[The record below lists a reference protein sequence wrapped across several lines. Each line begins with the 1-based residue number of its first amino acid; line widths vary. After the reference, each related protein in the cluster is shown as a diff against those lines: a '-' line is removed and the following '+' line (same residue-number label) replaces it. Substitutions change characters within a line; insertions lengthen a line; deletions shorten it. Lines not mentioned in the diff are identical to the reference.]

1 MLTVIVSGRNDDYGG
16 DFRERLFR
24 TTLHNS
30 ARLYAAG
37 IDFEY
42 LLAEWNPIPG
52 VPALSQEFVARTP
65 RGRAVI
71 VPAELHQEYSLNVR
85 MPFHEMAAK
94 NAALRRAK
102 GSLVIVT
109 NADILFSDELVRRVA
124 AGGFSEDTLYRAHRV
139 DVDPKLRWDEMQDPE
154 NQLPSGEGFL
164 PPPWYLGAGGDFCL
178 AARSLWH
185 SLGGFN
191 ERIRF
196 STRAKDWQ
204 FFLSAAAQGVGIE
217 FIGDVYHLDHEGGFR
232 NTSASELNSNSVH
245 FGRWWDIEFG
255 LPVNNPAGW
264 GFNGVRERQFANHPR
279 ISILEPANLAISEE
293 QNRIDHEMIAWL
305 TCPPDSPD
313 TSTAFLIHAI
323 CAAHRQ
329 HRRLICRIEDPRL
342 LVALSGLEAV
352 ASRFDVRICCSWK
365 WPEISGYTIRPF
377 EPEPA
382 VLNDSDWIAEE
393 LAGSN
398 GSIRLYEY
406 GSARD
411 VDVLPTAVPVN
422 DPEFNPVLARRLL
435 RACLLLQREET
446 LSKTKIAIYGSG
458 GHTRSLLQWGL
469 PDGIELVEIL
479 DSRSLAT
486 LKNRSVDAVLLS
498 SSSFESDMLE
508 ACRHEGIRNVVSLY
522 NDWPGNMW
530 ELQMIGSGK

>member
-1 MLTVIVSGRNDDYGG
+1 MLTVIVSGRNDNYGG

-52 VPALSQEFVARTP
+52 IPALSEEFVARIP
-65 RGRAVI
+65 RGRALI
-71 VPAELHQEYSLNVR
+71 VPREVHQEYSLNSE

-94 NAALRRAK
+94 NAALRRAR

-109 NADILFSDELVRRVA
+109 NADILFSDELVLRVA
-124 AGGFSEDTLYRAHRV
+124 AGDFTVDTLYRAHRI
-139 DVDPKLRWDEMQDPE
+139 DVKPELRWDEMQNPE
-154 NQLPSGEGFL
+154 NQLRSGEGFL

-204 FFLSAAAQGVGIE
+204 FFLSAAAQGIGID

-232 NTSASELNSNSVH
+232 NTNAAERNVETVH

-255 LPVNNPAGW
+255 LPVTNPAAW
-264 GFNGVRERQFANHPR
+264 GFNDVRERQFGNHPR
-279 ISILEPANLAISEE
+279 ISILRTEDYAVAEE
-293 QNRIDHEMIAWL
+293 QNRIDHEMISWL
-305 TCPPDSPD
+305 TRPPDSPD
-313 TSTAFLIHAI
+313 TSAAFLIHAI

-329 HRRLICRIEDPRL
+329 NRRLICRIEDPRL

-352 ASRFDVRICCSWK
+352 ASRFDVRICCNWN
-365 WPEISGYTIRPF
+365 WPEISGYRIRPF
-377 EPEPA
+377 DAEPA
-382 VLNDSDWIAEE
+382 VFNDTDWIVEE
-393 LAGSN
+393 VTGSN
-398 GSIRLYEY
+398 GGIRLYEY
-406 GSARD
+406 GTSRD

-422 DPEFNPVLARRLL
+422 NPEFNPVLARRLL
-435 RACLLLQREET
+435 RACLLLQSDGPSLTR
-446 LSKTKIAIYGSG
+446 KIAIYGAGS
-458 GHTRSLLQWGL
+458 HTTSLLQWGL
-469 PDGIELVEIL
+469 PDSIELVEIV
-479 DSRSLAT
+479 DSRSLTALT
-486 LKNRSVDAVLLS
+486 NRKVDAVVLS

-508 ACRHEGIRNVVSLY
+508 TCRLQGISNVIALY
-522 NDWPGNMW
+522 SDWPVDMW
-530 ELQMIGSGK
+530 EIQHAGVNR